1 MLEYT
6 TLKKV
11 HLFLYSKD
19 VNNNYNFILYKNSEK
34 EDLYSHIFNEITQ
47 SDNGSI
53 YSMSRFLTQNFGHIF
68 TDEFI
73 TKLKKRKKPDTKNEY
88 KNLKLYELWENDV
101 YFFWLDKLS
110 QNLIQYDE
118 IKEEVFYFLEIP
130 FISMYDLNSLMQKKK
145 EEQRFIYINE
155 INYNN
160 FKYTKETNDVLF
172 NLIPITKMKEH
183 IINTIKAKEEKNN
196 IIYIILSLKTPGKDQ
211 NGFFH
216 FPALFQSLYRKNN
229 EEWKYINV
237 STDGLPS
244 DELLN
249 KTKAILIPGSNLS
262 VYSDYDFLR
271 KTEVF
276 LKKLIDDILFN
287 NKYPNLKILGIC
299 FGMQIIVS
307 ALGGKIGKMTTPPRG
322 TPEQIE
328 IIDEKFYEFDFYK
341 NAGIEKKKILKI
353 NEAHGDE
360 ITEYPDDKYK
370 VKLFGSSKSCKNEIM
385 VDEKEKIFLI
395 QGHPEYHPQF
405 NSNRVAK
412 FFIQMRLKKEP
423 TKEDIEKFIYNYN
436 NNEDAKNVNTEEYRK
451 MCCYF
456 MKH

>member
-1 MLEYT
+1 MEYI
-6 TLKKV
+6 TLKRV

-19 VNNNYNFILYKNSEK
+19 NQNNYNYILYKKEK
-34 EDLYSHIFNEITQ
+34 EDHYSHMHNIINQ

-53 YSMSRFLTQNFGHIF
+53 YSISRFLTQNFAHVF

-73 TKLKKRKKPDTKNEY
+73 SKLNKKEKPNTENNY
-88 KNLKLYELWENDV
+88 KDLKLYELWETDV
-101 YFFWLDKLS
+101 YGYWLDKLS

-118 IKEEVFYFLEIP
+118 IKEEVIYFLEIP
-130 FISMYDLNSLMQKKK
+130 YISMDELNSLMEKENKK
-145 EEQRFIYINE
+145 FIYINDNNLNE
-155 INYNN
+155 IELSNE
-160 FKYTKETNDVLF
+160 TKALF
-172 NLIPITKMKEH
+172 NMLTIPKIKEH
-183 IINTIKAKEEKNN
+183 IINTLKIKEEKKYEL
-196 IIYIILSLKTPGKDQ
+196 YIILSLKTPGKDQ

-244 DELLN
+244 EELIS

-262 VYSDYDFLR
+262 VYNDYDFLR
-271 KTEVF
+271 QAEVF

-299 FGMQIIVS
+299 FGMQIIIS
-307 ALGGKIGKMTTPPRG
+307 ALGGKISKMEGTHRG
-322 TPEQIE
+322 NPEDIE
-328 IIDEKFYEFDFYK
+328 IIDDKFYEFNFYK
-341 NAGIEKKKILKI
+341 NIGIEKKKYLKI
-353 NEAHGDE
+353 SEAHGDE
-360 ITEYPDDKYK
+360 ITEYPDEKYK
-370 VKLFGSSKSCKNEIM
+370 IKLYGSSKSCKNEIM
-385 VDEKEKIFLI
+385 VDEKERIFLI

-405 NSNRVAK
+405 NSHRVAK
-412 FFIQMRLKKEP
+412 FFVQFRLKKEP
-423 TKEDIEKFIYNYN
+423 TKEEIEKFIDEYIN
-436 NNEDAKNVNTEEYRK
+436 NKDAQNVNIEEYRK